1 MFPLKV
7 KKSFEIITTIIIYL
21 IEKFKIS
28 SSSSSF
34 LRVRFLF
41 FVYTNIIFFKR
52 DKKIEMVIKENCR

>member
-41 FVYTNIIFFKR
+41 FVYTDIIFFKR
-52 DKKIEMVIKENCR
+52 DKKIEMAIKENGR

>member
-52 DKKIEMVIKENCR
+52 DKKIEMVIKENGR